1 MMTFLLPFAGA
12 FLGAVTGNLIVGL
25 MILTNQRKQ
34 FKLEMEHKAELEA
47 EFEAAF
53 HDDLL

>member
-12 FLGAVTGNLIVGL
+12 FLGALVGNLLVGL
-25 MILTNQRKQ
+25 MIVREQRKRFQ
-34 FKLEMEHKAELEA
+34 LEQ
-47 EFEAAF
+47 EFENEL